1 MPMSPELVSII
12 PVFPLP
18 NVVLFSKVQLPLHI
32 FEPRYRAMVRDAING
47 ERLIGMALLKGDW
60 QKEYYGN
67 PEVFSVGCVGKIV
80 GHTPFADGRC
90 NILLHGVS
98 EYEIREEILDRT
110 SYRQAKVRLR
120 EEPKP
125 LEAAFFARLKSEI
138 LGLIGGIVEA
148 ESPLLKIL
156 ADASIDGATWLNLC
170 CFSLN
175 FAPMEKQTLLEA
187 ESLEQRAARLIEVLR
202 FVSAEKKALDTPGF
216 GEGKLPH

>member
-1 MPMSPELVSII
+1 MSSETVSII

-32 FEPRYRAMVRDAING
+32 FEPRYRQMVRDAMSG

-67 PEVFSVGCVGKIV
+67 PGIFPVGCVGKIV

-90 NILLHGVS
+90 NILLQGVN
-98 EYEIREEILDRT
+98 EYEIEEEILNLT

-120 EEPKP
+120 NDPTPLKEEVR
-125 LEAAFFARLKSEI
+125 ARLKKEI
-138 LGLIGGIVEA
+138 LGLVRQLIEP
-148 ESPLLKIL
+148 ESPLLRFL
-156 ADASIDGATWLNLC
+156 SDAAVDPTTWLNLC
-170 CFSLN
+170 CFSMNL
-175 FAPMEKQTLLEA
+175 APMEKQTLLEA
-187 ESLEQRAARLIEVLR
+187 ESLEDRAARLIDVLR
-202 FVSAEKKALDTPGF
+202 FVAAEKKALESPGF

>member
-1 MPMSPELVSII
+1 MSSELVSII

-32 FEPRYRAMVRDAING
+32 FEPRYRDMVRDAMDG
-47 ERLIGMALLKGDW
+47 EQVIGMALLKGDW

-67 PEVFSVGCVGKIV
+67 PEIFSVGCVGKIV

-98 EYEIREEILDRT
+98 EYQIEEEILNRK

-120 EEPKP
+120 EDPRP
-125 LEAAFFARLKSEI
+125 LEAGSLARVKTDVLD
-138 LGLIGGIVEA
+138 LLHGIVEG

-156 ADASIDGATWLNLC
+156 TDASIDGATWINLC

-187 ESLEQRAARLIEVLR
+187 ESLDERAARLIEVLR
-202 FVSAEKKALDTPGF
+202 FVSVEKKALDSPGF
-216 GEGKLPH
+216 GDGKLPH